1 MKAKIL
7 ILTVVLLVFINGKSL
22 FPAAPSSSL
31 VIVYNCADHQQFTV
45 GVVSIVILEPYNK
58 EAMCGIEGFICV
70 QVSGTIMFLSENP
83 TKKVTPVFILHDCS
97 TGEYWDF

>member
-22 FPAAPSSSL
+22 FPAALSSSL
-31 VIVYNCADHQQFTV
+31 VIVYNCTDHQQFTV
-45 GVVSIVILEPYNK
+45 GVVSIVILEPYTGNK
-58 EAMCGIEGFICV
+58 EAMCGIAGFICV

-83 TKKVTPVFILHDCS
+83 TKKVTYS
-97 TGEYWDF
+97 A

>member
-1 MKAKIL
+1 MNGTPSDARRPR
-7 ILTVVLLVFINGKSL
+7 LV
-22 FPAAPSSSL
+22 
-31 VIVYNCADHQQFTV
+31 VYNCTDHQQFTV

-83 TKKVTPVFILHDCS
+83 AKRVTYS
-97 TGEYWDF
+97 A

>member
-7 ILTVVLLVFINGKSL
+7 ILTVVLLVFVNGKSL

-31 VIVYNCADHQQFTV
+31 VIVYNCTDHQQFTV
-45 GVVSIVILEPYNK
+45 GFVSTMVLEPYNQ
-58 EAMCGIEGFICV
+58 EAMCGIAGFICV

-83 TKKVTPVFILHDCS
+83 AKRVTYS
-97 TGEYWDF
+97 A

>member
-31 VIVYNCADHQQFTV
+31 VIVYNFTDHQQFTV
-45 GVVSIVILEPYNK
+45 GFVSTMVLEPYNL

-70 QVSGTIMFLSENP
+70 QVSGTIMFLSANP
-83 TKKVTPVFILHDCS
+83 AKRVTHAA
-97 TGEYWDF
+97 